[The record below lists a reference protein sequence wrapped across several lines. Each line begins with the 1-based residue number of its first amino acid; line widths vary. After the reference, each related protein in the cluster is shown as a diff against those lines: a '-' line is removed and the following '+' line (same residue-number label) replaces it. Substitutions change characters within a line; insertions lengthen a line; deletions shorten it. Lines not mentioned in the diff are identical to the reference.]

1 MKKLNI
7 NGSIL
12 MDAYIAFTCM
22 LIMCSVF
29 LPMLLQLN
37 HTFNDK
43 IENISMKR
51 IILLGL
57 KYNDSEH
64 LINGVNIDGYK
75 IKLTNSNLC
84 IKTKDINNEKCFHK
98 YIFQLY
104 LHRSIIYI
112 IYNYINIYYATS
124 I

>member
-1 MKKLNI
+1 MRKLNI

-22 LIMCSVF
+22 LLMCSVF
-29 LPMLLQLN
+29 LPMILQLN

-51 IILLGL
+51 IILLTL
-57 KYNDSEH
+57 KYNDSES
-64 LINGVNIDGYK
+64 LLKGVNIDGYK

-84 IKTKDINNEKCFHK
+84 IKTKDNNNEKCFHK
-98 YIFQLY
+98 
-104 LHRSIIYI
+104 
-112 IYNYINIYYATS
+112 
-124 I
+124 